1 MGWAKFWG
9 NLFWSPWKELKLRTV
24 ERFKKGSHQSVW
36 EKSEDIFKKQAN
48 EQGDQIGRIPQWEI
62 VYFGRFY
69 KDQTSS
75 PKYFGTFPLSVDYVL
90 TFTKSGW
97 ATFWTVFFTNSSGH
111 PTNE

>member
-1 MGWAKFWG
+1 LGQILGESLLVA
-9 NLFWSPWKELKLRTV
+9 LKRAQIKNRRTFQKRLAPKCLR
-24 ERFKKGSHQSVW
+24 
-36 EKSEDIFKKQAN
+36 KSEDIFKKQAN

-90 TFTKSGW
+90 TFTKSG
-97 ATFWTVFFTNSSGH
+97 
-111 PTNE
+111 